1 MRCGTGTGGGTRGR
15 RTVRVGVDDG
25 ATSPGTGDAETG
37 NAQSS
42 SSSSDVV
49 SLLTV
54 TSSFAA
60 SSGSSRRRWYLA
72 CSYKGHLR
80 RSRAGMRVRLHG
92 GTKARA
98 EVIEEE
104 EDGSDDEGGG
114 DDDDDVYKVVV
125 SVASAEEV
133 REDAMRAT
141 EGEAVRPSSLGF
153 EVLRRC
159 ESGKSVSATSG
170 RVMVAP
176 KGKSTV
182 RSSDIGA
189 TKLKNIKDKRTKL
202 ARMGRV
208 PRFGWLEHNSLGKCG
223 VGGGLAL

>member
-1 MRCGTGTGGGTRGR
+1 MRWGTGTGGGTRER
-15 RTVRVGVDDG
+15 RTVVVRVGVDDDG
-25 ATSPGTGDAETG
+25 ATSPGAGDAETC
-37 NAQSS
+37 NAPSS

-49 SLLTV
+49 
-54 TSSFAA
+54 TSFTA
-60 SSGSSRRRWYLA
+60 SESACSSRRRWYLA

-92 GTKARA
+92 GTKVRA

-104 EDGSDDEGGG
+104 DDEGGG
-114 DDDDDVYKVVV
+114 DDDDDVYEVVV

-133 REDAMRAT
+133 REDAMRAA
-141 EGEAVRPSSLGF
+141 EGEAVHPSSLGF

-170 RVMVAP
+170 RVMAP

-182 RSSDIGA
+182 RSSDIGG
-189 TKLKNIKDKRTKL
+189 TKLKNIKKDKRT
-202 ARMGRV
+202 
-208 PRFGWLEHNSLGKCG
+208 S
-223 VGGGLAL
+223 